1 MVIYY
6 KMTSHPLDHPI
17 WHALTSVHASFAQGD
32 GLVKRYP
39 GEMSPLAAL
48 REQSPEAYNALGEL
62 LGENDAAVLF
72 LDGPP
77 RPPEGWRLTASL
89 MEQMVCLSPPKTMQN
104 GYQIE
109 ELKPEDVLE
118 MKALAELT
126 EPGPFRRRTID
137 FGGYRGIRDAGRLVA
152 MTGQRLSLTGF
163 TEVSAVCTHP
173 DHRGHGYGN
182 ALVATVARGIFA
194 RGETPFLGV
203 RQDNAVA
210 IRLYERLGFKIRR
223 TLHLAVVKRP
233 R

>member
-1 MVIYY
+1 
-6 KMTSHPLDHPI
+6 MTAHTLDHAI

-32 GLVKRYP
+32 GLAKRYP
-39 GEMSPLAAL
+39 IEMSPLAAV
-48 REQSPEAYNALGEL
+48 RVQSREAYNALGEL

-72 LDGPP
+72 LDEPP

-89 MEQMVCLSPPKTMQN
+89 MEQMVCIAPPEVIQQDY
-104 GYQIE
+104 GIE
-109 ELKPEDVLE
+109 ELKPEDVPE
-118 MKALAELT
+118 MKVLAELT

-137 FGGYRGIRDAGRLVA
+137 FGGYRGIRDADCLVA

-173 DHRGHGYGN
+173 DYRGRGYGN
-182 ALVATVARGIFA
+182 ALVSAVARGIFA

-210 IRLYERLGFKIRR
+210 IRLYERLGFKVRR
-223 TLHLAVVKRP
+223 TLHLAVLKRP